1 MKKRANT
8 KDSRAFRSNRT
19 DFHKKI
25 EKNSLAFGG
34 LNMQDKYVYSS
45 VKKNQTENMMFELE

>member
-1 MKKRANT
+1 VFVAIEKVPKRREMKKRANT

-34 LNMQDKYVYSS
+34 LNM
-45 VKKNQTENMMFELE
+45 